1 MKKITTLMCAVAL
14 WCSAQ
19 AQAPALHFGRDCKVR
34 IAQFT
39 DVHLDLGTPYRRA
52 QAEKTIAQMRY
63 ILEAEHPD
71 LVVFTGDV
79 VTGKPA
85 AEAWHRVLEPVAERN
100 LPFCVV
106 LGNHDAEQDLTRAE
120 IGRIVTSYAGA
131 LNTLGAGGGGAVP
144 LAGGEPRILVGDGLH
159 LLLHEQRAQLA
170 VRNVSGAA
178 HVARQI
184 PHEYH
189 HKDHQQQ
196 AGRPESSSF
205 QNLTPPLSDP
215 PHALPA
221 LAGADGDGQQHPALH
236 L

>member
-1 MKKITTLMCAVAL
+1 MVVIGLDDARLVLLHHQIVEILVKRLKAVQL
-14 WCSAQ
+14 
-19 AQAPALHFGRDCKVR
+19 
-34 IAQFT
+34 
-39 DVHLDLGTPYRRA
+39 
-52 QAEKTIAQMRY
+52 
-63 ILEAEHPD
+63 
-71 LVVFTGDV
+71 
-79 VTGKPA
+79 
-85 AEAWHRVLEPVAERN
+85 
-100 LPFCVV
+100 
-106 LGNHDAEQDLTRAE
+106 
-120 IGRIVTSYAGA
+120 
-131 LNTLGAGGGGAVP
+131 AGGGGAVP
-144 LAGGEPRILVGDGLH
+144 QAGGEPLILDGEGLH